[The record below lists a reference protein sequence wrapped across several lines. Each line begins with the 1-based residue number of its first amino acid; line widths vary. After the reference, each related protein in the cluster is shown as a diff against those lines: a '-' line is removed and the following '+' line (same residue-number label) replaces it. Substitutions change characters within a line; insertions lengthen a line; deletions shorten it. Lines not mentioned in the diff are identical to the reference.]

1 MCENSILIPRGK
13 HIHILAFHRSLNTLS
28 RCRVVA
34 CRNVK
39 MSHAQLC
46 CTVNSLSL
54 LTFPV
59 VDADFYL
66 TIKSFQIQLKV
77 LDHELQILIIYKY
90 YKGTVSLVFS
100 AYDFF
105 IKRTRK
111 STWEG
116 DKFFPFIHTYIH
128 TYIQYICKVCILGWC
143 TGAASLI
150 VQYTKMNS
158 PKQQ

>member
-1 MCENSILIPRGK
+1 M
-13 HIHILAFHRSLNTLS
+13 S

-100 AYDFF
+100 AYDFLSNEPVRAHGKG
-105 IKRTRK
+105 I
-111 STWEG
+111 S
-116 DKFFPFIHTYIH
+116 FFPSYIHTYIH
-128 TYIQYICKVCILGWC
+128 TVH
-143 TGAASLI
+143 
-150 VQYTKMNS
+150 M
-158 PKQQ
+158 